1 MWINIFQEKQKAGVT
16 SRKRQTP
23 WGLQRGSDQGPTE
36 CSVFHELRDKGDL
49 GQCWAYVDLVR
60 YILARSCQSAFG
72 GNKRMFIDSTIHYT
86 ITNYLCWSTC
96 PYIYIV
102 NRRLFLRLCS
112 LGYCR
117 RWFPSAMT
125 STEVQFRHGVLFY
138 WSLQGVLSQRSDGFR
153 SLAHRNLRYTVH
165 GIMLRA
171 VVYIPFAYIYI
182 YYIHM
187 HIWVYMMYYI

>member
-23 WGLQRGSDQGPTE
+23 WGLQRGSDQGSTE

-96 PYIYIV
+96 PYIYI
-102 NRRLFLRLCS
+102 LWTE
-112 LGYCR
+112 GYFSDYV
-117 RWFPSAMT
+117 RWGIV
-125 STEVQFRHGVLFY
+125 EDD
-138 WSLQGVLSQRSDGFR
+138 SLQQWRQQKCNFGMAFFSTGACRGSWAKGAMDFDPWPTG
-153 SLAHRNLRYTVH
+153 T
-165 GIMLRA
+165 
-171 VVYIPFAYIYI
+171 
-182 YYIHM
+182 
-187 HIWVYMMYYI
+187 